1 MTNDQR
7 EGLAKC
13 IIEKG
18 SDNEEIRFEKRF
30 GTGYGKPVFPSF
42 EDIPEDLSYFVGE
55 DTLTTFKY
63 LNLDFRFLNEPAITW
78 ENIPGYINAKSV
90 VEKIKVVNDC
100 AERGVKLAHDFIDCA
115 KTEGRYQQTLQVIE
129 NDGNKCTNQRKR
141 KKQSKSGSLRL

>member
-1 MTNDQR
+1 MKSVKNYHDSVISAIALKAMKNHMGYLTSELVGLSVFSRQLTNDQR

-63 LNLDFRFLNEPAITW
+63 LNLDFKFF
-78 ENIPGYINAKSV
+78 K
-90 VEKIKVVNDC
+90 
-100 AERGVKLAHDFIDCA
+100 
-115 KTEGRYQQTLQVIE
+115 
-129 NDGNKCTNQRKR
+129 
-141 KKQSKSGSLRL
+141 